1 MSTCRTASRMGLQG
15 PVSCWRVTQ
24 QVAGTD
30 PKFQPDPESLL
41 VWVGACGR
49 AGAWGRA
56 GGMGQGRSTGTGRGF
71 ARPPAP
77 AGYRL

>member
-1 MSTCRTASRMGLQG
+1 MSTCRTASQMGLQG

-49 AGAWGRA
+49 AGGT
-56 GGMGQGRSTGTGRGF
+56 GQGRSTGTRRGF